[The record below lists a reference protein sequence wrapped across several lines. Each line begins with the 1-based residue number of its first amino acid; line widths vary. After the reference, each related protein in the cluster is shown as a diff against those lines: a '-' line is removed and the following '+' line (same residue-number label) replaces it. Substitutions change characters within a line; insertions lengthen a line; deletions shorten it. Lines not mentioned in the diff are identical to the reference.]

1 MCCPLPLFV
10 KWLHKQNQ
18 YILTNLLQSSSHYN
32 VVSLT
37 TLFSI
42 LLDLKV
48 VIVKQSYIP
57 YVYFHGVAYIIVAIF
72 HNCCCDCIES
82 HSKRTHSWRSPQF
95 SPLSMKNVSV
105 CLNSISS
112 LKRTVVWIA
121 IKFMKLPQPTYEP
134 LVGIQ
139 HHQIYT
145 IFVKNKLLG
154 TFNTT

>member
-18 YILTNLLQSSSHYN
+18 YILTNLLQSSSHN

-72 HNCCCDCIES
+72 HNCCCDCTKS
-82 HSKRTHSWRSPQF
+82 HSKRTHSWRCPQF
-95 SPLSMKNVSV
+95 SLLHLWK
-105 CLNSISS
+105 NSISS

-121 IKFMKLPQPTYEP
+121 IKFMKLPQPTYVP
-134 LVGIQ
+134 LLGIQ